1 MASQT
6 GYKRLVKE
14 YKAIQQSPPPY
25 ITAKPLDDNILE
37 WHYVLRG
44 PQDTPY
50 EAGEYHGVLKF
61 PSAYPYKPPAIQM
74 ITPNGR
80 FQIDTNICTTM
91 SNFHPN
97 LWNPAWSVAT
107 ILNGLLSF
115 MVEEETTT
123 GSIRMTNRDRRILAE
138 RSHRFNL
145 KNSVFREVFPEL
157 CKPELNPLPEVASSK
172 ASLTTPSHSDPTGIS
187 NELPAVVPVPRNTA
201 LDDKSGE
208 SLPTSSNWST
218 AKGKNVQFF
227 TPHGRLRERRG
238 GNEAVGHTQEGF
250 QPMSCCVAHA
260 AGRSGKVT
268 EECCGSTSEGPIVAP
283 AAVTTTAAAQARPR
297 RSWWFN
303 LAPCRKIYLFLFIVA
318 YLVAAKLISRAM
330 SSTL

>member
-6 GYKRLVKE
+6 AFKRLVKE
-14 YKAIQQSPPPY
+14 YKAMQQSPPPY

-80 FQIDTNICTTM
+80 FQINTNICTTM

-123 GSIRMTNRDRRILAE
+123 GSIRMANRDRRVLAE
-138 RSHRFNL
+138 RSHRVNMQ
-145 KNSVFREVFPEL
+145 NSVFREVFPEL
-157 CKPELNPLPEVASSK
+157 CKAELSPLPEVPSS
-172 ASLTTPSHSDPTGIS
+172 TTPSRLDPTRTSSGLS
-187 NELPAVVPVPRNTA
+187 SVVPVPRSPA
-201 LDDKSGE
+201 LDDGSGE
-208 SLPTSSNWST
+208 SMSSNGSMI
-218 AKGKNVQFF
+218 KGEKVQFF
-227 TPHGRLRERRG
+227 TPHGRLRERQG
-238 GNEAVGHTQEGF
+238 VNEAVGHSQEGF
-250 QPMSCCVAHA
+250 QPMSSSATHA
-260 AGRSGKVT
+260 AGQSGKGT
-268 EECCGSTSEGPIVAP
+268 EESFGSTGEGSTVAT
-283 AAVTTTAAAQARPR
+283 AAITTTINAQARPR
-297 RSWWFN
+297 RSRWF
-303 LAPCRKIYLFLFIVA
+303 
-318 YLVAAKLISRAM
+318 
-330 SSTL
+330 